1 MKRIDYAKPRG
12 VAVEQSDRAI
22 KERERYRRKRAK
34 INENGNREGL
44 NRRLNEL
51 ISQGMQAEK
60 IKQIIIEEYPKEA
73 KMLMGRKVREG
84 QDVLDAQI
92 ADKISRRVTGSERK
106 KERNNDEGR

>member
-73 KMLMGRKVREG
+73 EYLGIRLDLQISYKIKEKTNDKGRKNYDE
-84 QDVLDAQI
+84 
-92 ADKISRRVTGSERK
+92 ER
-106 KERNNDEGR
+106 